1 MTRKGSKQDPLEVV
15 GCAKGYSHE
24 ELIKNLPRH
33 CKSTPGLIQQ
43 IRKIPEFVLRNS
55 GTLIAKKINK
65 MMREVNTE
73 SYRAIQ
79 FTRTE
84 INNRGV
90 LFGIVLLK
98 HQVMDI
104 VLKYFHE
111 RWPQCVI
118 CLYNEHTKRTGIIN
132 EKGNIIET
140 KLPLKHAVEAAS
152 KERSITPYFDD
163 IQFTGEEIFQ
173 SLYETQSIVSRE
185 NPRYFKSM
193 IPDKCFELPGMRN
206 GIEKRYLEK
215 RQSVKTKTLDEFL
228 YKTGK

>member
-1 MTRKGSKQDPLEVV
+1 MTWRESKKDPLEVV

-33 CKSTPGLIQQ
+33 CKSTPILIQQ
-43 IRKIPEFVLRNS
+43 IIKIPEVVLRNS
-55 GTLIAKKINK
+55 GTHMAKKINK

-90 LFGIVLLK
+90 LYGIVLLK
-98 HQVMDI
+98 HYVIDI
-104 VLKYFHE
+104 VLNYFHE

-118 CLYNEHTKRTGIIN
+118 CLYNEHTQRTGIIN
-132 EKGNIIET
+132 EKGIIIEI
-140 KLPLKHAVEAAS
+140 KLPLKSAVETAS
-152 KERSITPYFDD
+152 KGRSIVPYFDD
-163 IQFTGEEIFQ
+163 IQFSGEEIFE
-173 SLYETQSIVSRE
+173 SLYNSQNIVERE

-193 IPDKCFELPGMRN
+193 IPDKCFGLPGMRN
-206 GIEKRYLEK
+206 GVEKRYK
-215 RQSVKTKTLDEFL
+215 SQNKKINDFI
-228 YKTGK
+228 